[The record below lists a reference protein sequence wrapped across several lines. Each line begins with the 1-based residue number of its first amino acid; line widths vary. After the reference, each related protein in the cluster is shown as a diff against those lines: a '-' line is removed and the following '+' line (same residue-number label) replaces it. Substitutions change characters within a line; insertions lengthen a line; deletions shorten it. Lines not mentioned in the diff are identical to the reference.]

1 MSRRCGKKEGIV
13 KTSSEPALRRYS
25 LHGETMGS
33 RYTAVFYAAGQA
45 DLAAIGASLFAAVN
59 RVDRQ
64 MSTWNAA
71 SDLCRLNAAPENT
84 WLAVPRELAQVLAAG
99 LLVSRESGGA
109 FDMAVGQLVE
119 DWGFGPSQCAPSPQ
133 IAARHGKTY
142 CPATEALDVDLA
154 ALQVR
159 KRAPLTLDLSGIAK
173 GYGVDRLAE
182 TLRGF
187 GITSGLVGID
197 GEMRARGCKPD
208 GSAWAVGHERP
219 VIGRRD
225 LLGVLEL
232 EDVAVATSGGYRH
245 CHEVAGRMVSHTM
258 DPRTGEPL
266 DNGLAAVTVLAETCM
281 AADAWATAL
290 MVAGLEAGEAMAR
303 RLGLGAVLVA
313 RTGETRSTLDDSGA
327 PHAG

>member
-1 MSRRCGKKEGIV
+1 M

-173 GYGVDRLAE
+173 GFGVDQLAHC
-182 TLRGF
+182 LDGWS
-187 GITSGLVGID
+187 IASYLVGID
-197 GEMRARGCKPD
+197 GEMRARSTRPD
-208 GSAWAVGHERP
+208 GQAWSVAIEKPTHGIRE
-219 VIGRRD
+219 IG
-225 LLGVLEL
+225 GVMEL
-232 EDVAVATSGGYRH
+232 HDVAIATSGDYRRWVEIDGTRH
-245 CHEVAGRMVSHTM
+245 AHTM
-258 DPRTGEPL
+258 HPALRQPVA
-266 DNGLAAVTVLAETCM
+266 NRLAAVSVLAPSCM
-281 AADAWATAL
+281 LADAWATAL
-290 MVAGLEAGEAMAR
+290 MVLGEVGGVALAR
-303 RLGLGAVLVA
+303 KRGMDVLFVLRRGAL
-313 RTGETRSTLDDSGA
+313 LDEILLIDGKTV
-327 PHAG
+327 

>member
-1 MSRRCGKKEGIV
+1 MWRRCATREGIV

-25 LHGETMGS
+25 LNGETMGS

-45 DLAAIGASLFAAVN
+45 DLAAIGASLFAAVD

-173 GYGVDRLAE
+173 GFGVDQLAHC
-182 TLRGF
+182 LDGWS
-187 GITSGLVGID
+187 IASYLVGID
-197 GEMRARGCKPD
+197 GEMRARSTRPD
-208 GSAWAVGHERP
+208 GQAWSVAIEKPTHGIRE
-219 VIGRRD
+219 IG
-225 LLGVLEL
+225 GVMEL
-232 EDVAVATSGGYRH
+232 HDVAIATSGDYRRWVEIDGTRH
-245 CHEVAGRMVSHTM
+245 AHTM
-258 DPRTGEPL
+258 HPALRQPVA
-266 DNGLAAVTVLAETCM
+266 NRLAAVSVLAPSCM
-281 AADAWATAL
+281 LADAWATAL
-290 MVAGLEAGEAMAR
+290 MVLGEVGGVALAR
-303 RLGLGAVLVA
+303 KRGMDVLFVLRRGALLDEILLIDGKVA
-313 RTGETRSTLDDSGA
+313 
-327 PHAG
+327 